1 MQGTDNSRPAFDMV
15 WTLWRRR
22 KWMAIVVFAMAFST
36 AASLVL
42 ALPSLYRA
50 TATVLVEQEQVPE
63 TFVRSSVSD
72 ELKPR
77 LQVVNQQILSR
88 ARLQE
93 MIARFDLY
101 PDLRNISSEAA
112 IERMR
117 RDIQLEIKEVEQRRG
132 GTATV
137 AFELTYQG
145 WDPQVVA
152 QVTNTLGSHY
162 VRENEHIRERQ
173 ATRTA
178 SFLKAQFAGVQKQL
192 REQEQRITAF
202 KNRHLG
208 NLPEQQMANLSMLER
223 MYSQLR
229 MNSDGQLRAMTHRE
243 RLLEDM
249 ARAGALTPEHS
260 PEGMTVRLIQLR
272 RRLAEL
278 RTRYTDKYPDVI
290 HVKAEIAALE
300 RQQGQSE
307 VNGERVQVAANMSP
321 MLSRNFEKIE
331 ADLSALKREE
341 AQLRQNIVKYQG
353 RVENT
358 PRLEQ
363 ELQHLTR
370 DYNTTRE
377 MYASLLQR
385 YEDAQLAEM
394 LVRQKGEQ
402 FRVLNLAIPPKTSA
416 GPNRLRLLLM
426 GLVLS
431 LGLAAGSVFLA
442 EQTDTSFHRVDDL
455 RNFTKVPVL
464 ANIPRIITKRDVWRH
479 RLRFSAA
486 VLLIGIGLFVLV
498 RAAFFFAQDNHQL
511 VWMLTQRGA

>member
-1 MQGTDNSRPAFDMV
+1 MQGSENSRPPFEMA

-42 ALPSLYRA
+42 ALPNLYRA

-101 PDLRNISSEAA
+101 PDLRKISSEAA

-145 WDPQVVA
+145 WDPQIVA

-162 VRENEHIRERQ
+162 VRENEQIRERQ
-173 ATRTA
+173 ATRTTG
-178 SFLKAQFAGVQKQL
+178 FLKAQFTGVQKQL
-192 REQEQRITAF
+192 REQEKRISEF

-208 NLPEQQMANLSMLER
+208 DLPEQQVANLAMLER
-223 MYSQLR
+223 FYTQLR
-229 MNSDGQLRAMTHRE
+229 MNSDNQLRAMNHRE
-243 RLLEDM
+243 RLLEEG
-249 ARAGALTPEHS
+249 ARAGMLPPGHS

-290 HVKAEIAALE
+290 HVKSEIAALE
-300 RQQGQSE
+300 RQQGESDA
-307 VNGERVQVAANMSP
+307 NGERLQMASVSPP
-321 MLSRNFEKIE
+321 MLGKNFEKIE
-331 ADLSALKREE
+331 TDLQSLKKEE
-341 AQLRQNIVKYQG
+341 AELRGNIIKYQS

-363 ELQHLTR
+363 ELRNLTR
-370 DYNTTRE
+370 DYDATRE
-377 MYASLLQR
+377 VYASLLQR

-402 FRVLNLAIPPKTSA
+402 FRVLNLAIPPKASA

-431 LGLAAGSVFLA
+431 FGLAAGAVFLA
-442 EQTDTSFHRVDDL
+442 EQTDTSFHRADDL
-455 RNFTKVPVL
+455 RSFTKVPVL
-464 ANIPRIITKRDVWRH
+464 VSIPRIITKRDIWRH

-486 VLLIGIGLFVLV
+486 ILLLGIGLFILV
-498 RAAFFFAQDNHQL
+498 RAAYFFAQDNHQL